1 MAITVLAGVAVPYGV
16 LADSERVMAV
26 PLFWLFFGAVVI
38 GLIVIGVARWRD
50 NT

>member
-1 MAITVLAGVAVPYGV
+1 
-16 LADSERVMAV
+16 MAV